1 MKNYEI
7 GRLAEGVLRGAK
19 IIIVFERE
27 RSVLKTVVV
36 FEREQ
41 LYRPSGDPFWP
52 FWQKASSELFGVL
65 NRNKPNTEAKVLD
78 FKSPAKGFGN

>member
-19 IIIVFERE
+19 MIIVFERE

-52 FWQKASSELFGVL
+52 FWQKDASGGQNAGSNSNE
-65 NRNKPNTEAKVLD
+65 NAPIRNCE
-78 FKSPAKGFGN
+78 S

>member
-19 IIIVFERE
+19 MIIVFERE

-41 LYRPSGDPFWP
+41 LYRPSGDLFWP
-52 FWQKASSELFGVL
+52 PEKQPRRS
-65 NRNKPNTEAKVLD
+65 
-78 FKSPAKGFGN
+78 KSISFEN

>member
-1 MKNYEI
+1 MENYEI

-19 IIIVFERE
+19 MIVVFERE

-52 FWQKASSELFGVL
+52 FGQEGSSGG
-65 NRNKPNTEAKVLD
+65 RN
-78 FKSPAKGFGN
+78 

>member
-52 FWQKASSELFGVL
+52 LWQKASSEG
-65 NRNKPNTEAKVLD
+65 RNGGSSSNEIA
-78 FKSPAKGFGN
+78 SN

>member
-19 IIIVFERE
+19 MIIVFERE
-27 RSVLKTVVV
+27 RSVLDSALV

-52 FWQKASSELFGVL
+52 FWQGASSG
-65 NRNKPNTEAKVLD
+65 
-78 FKSPAKGFGN
+78 G